1 MMGHGEQGLTGLIL
15 AVAGAGA
22 GAPTLPI
29 PLDSY
34 TESVGAITDHED
46 LFGADP
52 AHAQARGG
60 VAHGRPELEERT
72 VRSKMT
78 ARSGTSFRCS
88 RGGGRDCRRRV
99 SAG

>member
-34 TESVGAITDHED
+34 TDFVGAITDHED

-52 AHAQARGG
+52 AHAPSARRRCAWAARARGAYREIKDDG
-60 VAHGRPELEERT
+60 AEWHELQVLQR
-72 VRSKMT
+72 
-78 ARSGTSFRCS
+78 
-88 RGGGRDCRRRV
+88 RG
-99 SAG
+99 